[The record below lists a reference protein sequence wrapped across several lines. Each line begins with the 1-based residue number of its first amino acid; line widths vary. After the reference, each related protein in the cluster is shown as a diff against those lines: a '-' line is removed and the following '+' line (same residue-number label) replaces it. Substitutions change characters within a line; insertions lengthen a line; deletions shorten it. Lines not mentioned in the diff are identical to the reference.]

1 MPGARTAVIAHVAEQ
16 GRELLAAVACGV
28 AWHGSSISTDPV
40 VLTARYV
47 LQPSRSAN
55 VAPIGLQLPPM
66 TSVGFVSTLAM
77 GPMCTDGC
85 SLENVD
91 LLTRQE
97 AAQRANDAQ

>member
-66 TSVGFVSTLAM
+66 TSVGFVSTP